1 MKLHILE
8 SKRPPAWDAFPE
20 ERAVSPLQ
28 IPESQVKRILVAVDF
43 SEASREAL
51 EFAAALAKRLGAEIA
66 LLHVFEGVPGEL
78 RILEAAYVDTSFRDE
93 AAQNLAE
100 WTTNLRA
107 AGVTATGEVREAAAV
122 SGGII
127 GMAQKTKADLIV
139 IGRHGTQQLERMFAS
154 NTVAKVLRHAPCPVL
169 VV

>member
-1 MKLHILE
+1 MKAR
-8 SKRPPAWDAFPE
+8 SQKKCSPAWDAFPE

-43 SEASREAL
+43 SETSREAL

-78 RILEAAYVDTSFRDE
+78 RILEAAWVDTSFREE
-93 AAQNLAE
+93 AARNLAE
-100 WTTNLRA
+100 WTNHLRA
-107 AGVTATGEVREAAAV
+107 AGVTVSGEVREAAAV
-122 SGGII
+122 GGGII
-127 GMAQKTKADLIV
+127 GMAQEAKVDLIV
-139 IGRHGTQQLERMFAS
+139 IGRHGTRGVERIFAS
-154 NTVAKVLRHAPCPVL
+154 NTVARVLRHAPCPVL